1 MPSPDSGGL
10 SVDLDEDLIKW
21 LVTKQWPNFINMHD
35 TWKETTI
42 TEKLYIRMDWA
53 GQTIRDLL
61 PLGWK
66 FIGPHW
72 LDVMRG
78 IANGLSQA
86 HQYSI
91 VHGDLKPSNSPSS
104 CESITEHSSSR

>member
-1 MPSPDSGGL
+1 MPYPGSGGL

-21 LVTKQWPNFINMHD
+21 LLTKRWPNFINMCD
-35 TWKETTI
+35 VWREMAI

-53 GQTIRDLL
+53 GQTMRDLL
-61 PLGWK
+61 RLGWT

-78 IANGLSQA
+78 IANGLSRA
-86 HQYSI
+86 HQCNI
-91 VHGDLKPSNSPSS
+91 VHGDLKPSNS
-104 CESITEHSSSR
+104 SSS